1 MQAKHILDGITVVDL
16 TQFIAGPIAG
26 RTMAEMGAE
35 VIKVEL
41 APDGDQARGLPV
53 IKNGRSAYFVQQN
66 QGKLG
71 LCLHLREPR
80 GREVLSRL
88 LARADVFIENLS
100 PGAIGRLGFGWEIV
114 HGLNPKLTMCSI
126 SAFGQRGPLA
136 NQPGFDFIAQGYTGV
151 TSMIG
156 EPAEPPPLAGVA
168 IGDVGTAVAAV
179 AAINGAL
186 FHQARHGGEGQ
197 YLDIALI
204 DFYFLSH
211 SINVEAASVSGGA
224 VEPTRTGSHHQH
236 AAPTGIFSGPDGHI
250 IILAVTDDMWRRLT
264 RAMARPELGADPR
277 FAKREDRIANRAELI
292 RLIEAWLADIG
303 GVRDACRAL
312 QAERVPCAP
321 VLTVAQAMAEPHL
334 IERGTVREIEDPSIG
349 RFQIPGSPV
358 RFSAFPELAGGR
370 APYLG
375 EHNRVVLTERLG
387 YTDDEVRAL
396 EAAGVLVSEP
406 LPVSAAEQE
415 GARG

>member
-1 MQAKHILDGITVVDL
+1 MPATHILDGITVVDL

-26 RTMAEMGAE
+26 RTMAEMGAG

-41 APDGDQARGLPV
+41 APDGDQARTLPV
-53 IKNGRSAYFVQQN
+53 IKNGRSAYYVQQN

-71 LCLHLREPR
+71 LCLNLRDER
-80 GREVLSRL
+80 GREALARL
-88 LARADVFIENLS
+88 LAQADVFIENLS
-100 PGAIGRLGFGWEIV
+100 PGAIGRLGFGWETV
-114 HGLNPKLTMCSI
+114 HGLNPELIMCSI
-126 SAFGQRGPLA
+126 SAFGQTGPLA
-136 NQPGFDFIAQGYTGV
+136 NQPGFDYIAQGYTGV
-151 TSMIG
+151 SSMIG
-156 EPAEPPPLAGVA
+156 EPGEAPPLAGVA
-168 IGDVGTAVAAV
+168 LGDVGTAVAAV

-186 FHQARHGGEGQ
+186 FHRARHGGGGQ

-236 AAPTGIFSGPDGHI
+236 AAPTGFFAGPDGHI
-250 IILAVTDDMWRRLT
+250 VILAVTDDMWRRLA
-264 RAMARPELGADPR
+264 RAMARPELADDPR
-277 FAKREDRIANRAELI
+277 FARRESRIERRAELN
-292 RLIEAWLADIG
+292 RLVESWLAETES
-303 GVRDACRAL
+303 VRAACAAL

-334 IERGTVREIEDPSIG
+334 IERGTAREVDDPSIG
-349 RFQIPGSPV
+349 RFVIPGSPL

-375 EHNRVVLTERLG
+375 EHNAAVLIGRLG
-387 YTDDEVRAL
+387 YTEEEVRRLVAD
-396 EAAGVLVSEP
+396 GVLVAEP
-406 LPVSAAEQE
+406 LPAEVAAE
-415 GARG
+415 